1 MAGGL
6 AAGGLLLSENLRAV
20 RRTVNPD
27 RERGDAQAML
37 EMLEQHGSLT
47 GIVFASSLGLNL
59 FRSATLPVKGTELV
73 VEKRRLR
80 GDLRPASAIA
90 ILQKPPP
97 EAVWT
102 HGQTHA
108 TATIYSPFAAT
119 NFLERNHVQVLEN
132 STSHLWVQKNN

>member
-1 MAGGL
+1 M
-6 AAGGLLLSENLRAV
+6 RW
-20 RRTVNPD
+20 TVNPD

-37 EMLEQHGSLT
+37 EMLERHGSLT

-90 ILQKPPP
+90 ILQKTPPD
-97 EAVWT
+97 AVWT
-102 HGQTHA
+102 HGQSHA
-108 TATIYSPFAAT
+108 AATIHRPSATT
-119 NFLERNHVQVLEN
+119 NFLERNHVKVLEN
-132 STSHLWVQKNN
+132 STSHLWVRNN